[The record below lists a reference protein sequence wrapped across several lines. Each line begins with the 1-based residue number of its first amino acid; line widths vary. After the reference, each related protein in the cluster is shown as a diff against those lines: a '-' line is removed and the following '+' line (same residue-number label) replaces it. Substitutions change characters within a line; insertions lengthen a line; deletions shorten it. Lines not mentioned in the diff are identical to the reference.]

1 MAQFLYPFYTLA
13 YIGLLVWAVFLWFR
27 GSSLALAI
35 IFAIIVGL
43 LYDNAVIGYG
53 IYMGESDL
61 LLNMNKLRFLI
72 HGVLTPLLILAALNQ
87 TKRFGV
93 ETAGKRWMQIL
104 FIVVALILIGM
115 GLAEFSNIQMEPV
128 YYAGTLRY
136 VDTNSTPPIPSIVTI
151 VITAVLGIV
160 VWRKAKWPWLF
171 ATAVVMFV
179 GSAIPPSVVGP
190 TIGSGA
196 EIVLILGF
204 IFTEKNLKDRNQIP
218 ELVTAPLGK

>member
-13 YIGLLVWAVFLWFR
+13 YIGLLIWAIFLWFR

-53 IYMGESDL
+53 IYMGESEL

-87 TKRFGV
+87 AKRFGI

-104 FIVVALILIGM
+104 FIVVALIFIGL
-115 GLAEFSNIQMEPV
+115 GLAEFSNIHMEPV
-128 YYAGTLRY
+128 YFSGTLRY

-160 VWRKAKWPWLF
+160 IWRKAKWPWLF
-171 ATAVVMFV
+171 AAAAVMFV
-179 GSAIPPSVVGP
+179 GSAIPPSIVGP

-204 IFTEKNLKDRNQIP
+204 IFTEKNLKDRNEIP
-218 ELVTAPLGK
+218 ELVTTPLGK